1 MVTSTTVNTKI
12 IVNFE
17 DKFTEAACQAVETYR
32 KCLENAFKLQK
43 QTPSSFLENATKGIE
58 QFSKSVNGFK
68 KDSDQVL
75 REMVRIQKQ
84 SEEAAPSVDLFSQA
98 FARLEEDAIKVN
110 TILLG
115 LAIPTAIVGFIALPP
130 QIQTVMASLTL
141 LYATW
146 KIGQS
151 LPEWRVRD
159 KPIDEYLKT
168 VSDSFENLA
177 SAKPLELQIISQDI
191 SVQLSEVERLKRQFE
206 AQRGLFLHLNLDDK
220 ATDEALN
227 VRNKLEKTFKDPI
240 TQIIKVEEVQARMTF
255 RKSPNPSDLG
265 DSGGDS
271 SGSSSGSGD
280 SGGGFDGSSV
290 NPGGFD
296 TFPSFSAGIDRVP
309 RDMLAMIH
317 KDETVLTKSEAEE
330 RRRGNSGGLAIQR
343 VSINMNM
350 PDSFNP
356 SNMKRQDFRQFAMKL
371 QDELHRLDR
380 RRSL

>member
-1 MVTSTTVNTKI
+1 MVASTTVNTKI

-17 DKFTEAACQAVETYR
+17 DNFTEAACQAVETYR

-75 REMVRIQKQ
+75 REMAGIRKQ
-84 SEEAAPSVDLFSQA
+84 SEESAPSIDLFSQA
-98 FARLEEDAIKVN
+98 FERIEEDAINVN
-110 TILLG
+110 TVLLA
-115 LAIPTAIVGFIALPP
+115 LAIPPAIGAFLALPP
-130 QIQTVMASLTL
+130 QIQVAIASISALF
-141 LYATW
+141 AIW
-146 KIGQS
+146 NVGES

-177 SAKPLELQIISQDI
+177 SAKPLELQIVSQDI
-191 SVQLSEVERLKRQFE
+191 SEQLSEVEQLKRQFE

-220 ATDEALN
+220 ATDEAFN

-240 TQIIKVEEVQARMTF
+240 TQIIKIEQVQGSITL

-265 DSGGDS
+265 DSGTDS
-271 SGSSSGSGD
+271 SDSSSGSGD

-290 NPGGFD
+290 NPGGID
-296 TFPSFSAGIDRVP
+296 TFGSFSTGIDRVP

-317 KDETVLTKSEAEE
+317 KDETVLTKTEAEE

-343 VSINMNM
+343 VNINMNM

-356 SNMKRQDFRQFAMKL
+356 SNMKRQDFRQFAMKI

-380 RRSL
+380 RMSR